1 MPSYINKI
9 YVRFSLYL
17 RKLEDGGKLRCT
29 GLKQT
34 INHCIVSIPQTFY
47 EGDIFRKI
55 TKSTLEK

>member
-34 INHCIVSIPQTFY
+34 INHCIVSIPQKFY
-47 EGDIFRKI
+47 EGDIF
-55 TKSTLEK
+55 